1 LKRDVRFQG
10 AIIRDDHILLI
21 RHKENATGRTYWI
34 IPGGGQNEG
43 ESPEDC
49 VRREMKEE
57 TGLDVAVKE
66 FLFDEPQPT
75 IDSTYRRYRTYLC
88 EPVTGEAKPGSEP
101 EAEAA
106 LLFSIVEVKWFDLRD
121 ESGWDPEMLA
131 DPFTYP
137 IVQRLRQKLGYL
149 RKD

>member
-1 LKRDVRFQG
+1 LKRDIRFQG

-21 RHKENATGRTYWI
+21 RHKELATGRTYWLF
-34 IPGGGQNEG
+34 PGGGLDEG

-66 FLFDEPQPT
+66 FLFEVPKPT
-75 IDSTYRRYRTYLC
+75 IDSIYRRYRTYLC
-88 EPVTGEAKPGSEP
+88 EPKAGEAEPGSEP
-101 EAEAA
+101 EAAS
-106 LLFSIVEVKWFDLRD
+106 LFSIVEVKWFNLLD